1 VIGLSNG
8 FLEADPKLMQAAL
21 IQHHCR
27 EVGSGFCMERGGSTW
42 RQEESVTE
50 FLCAYGAPIMRYL
63 KRKEVA
69 PGPATAS

>member
-1 VIGLSNG
+1 
-8 FLEADPKLMQAAL
+8 MQAAL

-63 KRKEVA
+63 KRKEGSTRTGDSIIGIVLPPPVGA
-69 PGPATAS
+69 Y